1 MNIEQTLA
9 IFQRGSNEI
18 LPLDELKDKL
28 KRKKILKIKAGF
40 DPTAPDL
47 HMKFVSADADFG
59 AESVFKAIG
68 KSSGGINH
76 Y

>member
-40 DPTAPDL
+40 EVHA
-47 HMKFVSADADFG
+47 H
-59 AESVFKAIG
+59 EICQC
-68 KSSGGINH
+68 
-76 Y
+76 